1 MEGVEIPQTKKIS
14 LDLKNEGAP
23 SSEDG
28 SVVEGSDQ
36 PNKEKKPIV
45 VDQKDIV
52 SSKFKVSTVKV
63 DEIIPNKKKKKVIV
77 PVNTSNGNGSTVFSG
92 GTKTKII
99 RVNGGET
106 LNSTIDKVSQ
116 LESAY
121 L

>member
-63 DEIIPNKKKKKVIV
+63 DEIISNKKKKKVIV
-77 PVNTSNGNGSTVFSG
+77 PVNISNSNGSTVSSG

>member
-1 MEGVEIPQTKKIS
+1 MFMS
-14 LDLKNEGAP
+14 YLDDFNHSP
-23 SSEDG
+23 
-28 SVVEGSDQ
+28 
-36 PNKEKKPIV
+36 P
-45 VDQKDIV
+45 
-52 SSKFKVSTVKV
+52 VKV
-63 DEIIPNKKKKKVIV
+63 ET
-77 PVNTSNGNGSTVFSG
+77 PVNTSNGNGSTVSSG

>member
-1 MEGVEIPQTKKIS
+1 MV
-14 LDLKNEGAP
+14 GA
-23 SSEDG
+23 E
-28 SVVEGSDQ
+28 V
-36 PNKEKKPIV
+36 
-45 VDQKDIV
+45 
-52 SSKFKVSTVKV
+52 
-63 DEIIPNKKKKKVIV
+63 KVIV
-77 PVNTSNGNGSTVFSG
+77 PVNTSNGNGSTVSSG